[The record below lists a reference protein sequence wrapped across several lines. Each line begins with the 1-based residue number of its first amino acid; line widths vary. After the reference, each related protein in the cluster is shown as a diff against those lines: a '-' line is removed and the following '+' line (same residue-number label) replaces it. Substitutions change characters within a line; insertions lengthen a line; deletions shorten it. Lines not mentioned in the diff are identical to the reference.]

1 LDNSKE
7 KKMIAK
13 LMPYAVSLKNRL
25 WTKEEAGQTM
35 IEYMLLI
42 VLIALAVFVTIP
54 SISAALR
61 SVISE
66 ITSAL
71 RSTV

>member
-1 LDNSKE
+1 
-7 KKMIAK
+7 MIAWLK
-13 LMPYAVSLKNRL
+13 CHFELLKNRIKA
-25 WTKEEAGQTM
+25 TEDAGQTM

-42 VLIALAVFVTIP
+42 VLIALAVFAFIP
-54 SISAALR
+54 GISAALK

-71 RSTV
+71 RSTA

>member
-1 LDNSKE
+1 M
-7 KKMIAK
+7 MIAK
-13 LMPYAVSLKNRL
+13 LMPYAASLKSHL

-54 SISAALR
+54 SISQALR

-71 RSTV
+71 QSTV